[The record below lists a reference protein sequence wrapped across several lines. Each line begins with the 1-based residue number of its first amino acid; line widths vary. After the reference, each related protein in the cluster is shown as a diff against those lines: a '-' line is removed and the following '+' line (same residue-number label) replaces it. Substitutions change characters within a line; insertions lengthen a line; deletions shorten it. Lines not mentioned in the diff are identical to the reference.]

1 MGGQRKD
8 GERVEDGE
16 KTEENN
22 RAHQCIETRVQSN
35 AHKHVDLV
43 HVFVYLQ
50 R

>member
-1 MGGQRKD
+1 MG
-8 GERVEDGE
+8 